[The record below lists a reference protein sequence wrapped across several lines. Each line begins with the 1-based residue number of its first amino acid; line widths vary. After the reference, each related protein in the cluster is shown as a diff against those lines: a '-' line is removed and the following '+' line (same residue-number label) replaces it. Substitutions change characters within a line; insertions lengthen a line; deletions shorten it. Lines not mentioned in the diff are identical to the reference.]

1 MKPAEDLSRELS
13 EKHGLREELPGSFVT
28 FIEKSI
34 SEAIHQDRL
43 AVRKKCAEV
52 ARTWADDHLTIQ
64 PSFTKIAKA
73 IDEMEL

>member
-1 MKPAEDLSRELS
+1 MKPAEEIAKELS

-34 SEAIHQDRL
+34 AEAIHQDRL

-52 ARTWADDHLTIQ
+52 ASDCEQYAL
-64 PSFTKIAKA
+64 AKV
-73 IDEMEL
+73 IEEMELT